1 MPTGQKLKKMDTDA
15 VGLQAYD
22 RYNEADLTALAA
34 MDPLRYANMLKLCK
48 QGWTH
53 EAFDPSAYFVCG
65 FTDRSISPMA
75 DSSFLVPFV
84 TGT

>member
-1 MPTGQKLKKMDTDA
+1 MHREDFLNYLSGGD
-15 VGLQAYD
+15 GLAYD
-22 RYNEADLTALAA
+22 RYDEADLMALAA

-75 DSSFLVPFV
+75 DSSFLCPFE
-84 TGT
+84 TGGT

>member
-1 MPTGQKLKKMDTDA
+1 MMEPWQDFLNYLSGGD
-15 VGLQAYD
+15 GLAYD